1 MRCVRIVVALLF
13 ARISQNTYSPTQR
26 QTHTHTTVG
35 RSLTLTSKLQTERQS
50 VKQDCRPLLANPVA
64 LHTPTAD
71 LHTCVCVCVCTY
83 FLFGFLDI
91 FMAKLVLCRLCWRCE
106 LRAVAVAV
114 AVLLLRKPA
123 PKSVSVC
130 SAAQP
135 RTWLLCLS
143 FYTQVNND
151 FSKSAINSLTLASS
165 TSLAAAVTL
174 LATQTAK
181 VCPQLMTSVGNFFNL
196 NKRKRT
202 PRIHIYM
209 YIQICTQYAYYFH
222 IACKRRR
229 VRVCLSHQIAVH
241 LAPL

>member
-1 MRCVRIVVALLF
+1 MCANSCCSFVCAHQPKHLL
-13 ARISQNTYSPTQR
+13 THTQTD
-26 QTHTHTTVG
+26 THTHAHIYSRALTHTHKQTPDRETVSQTRLPPPAGEPRCTTHTDS
-35 RSLTLTSKLQTERQS
+35 R
-50 VKQDCRPLLANPVA
+50 LACM
-64 LHTPTAD
+64 
-71 LHTCVCVCVCTY
+71 CVCVCVCTY

-151 FSKSAINSLTLASS
+151 LSKSAINSLTLASS
-165 TSLAAAVTL
+165 TSTSFAAAL

-181 VCPQLMTSVGNFFNL
+181 VCPLLMTSVGNFFNL

-202 PRIHIYM
+202 FRI
-209 YIQICTQYAYYFH
+209 YIQICT
-222 IACKRRR
+222 
-229 VRVCLSHQIAVH
+229 
-241 LAPL
+241 